1 MPCIFCIAAVA
12 LIAGAI
18 ATAVADRVESG
29 LSEQAAGPVRR
40 AVDTDSVAKW
50 ELDVTVGSVSVPVTV
65 TLYKESGRVR
75 IQVLSHALSPQQVQ
89 ELFARLCAAIGAQ
102 LVSQSGPDDET
113 HAEHDAEQ
121 DADAEPDPAE
131 LDPAELDAEPGPARP
146 RYSAAP
152 GPNPAPRQ
160 RK

>member
-12 LIAGAI
+12 LIAGAL

-29 LSEQAAGPVRR
+29 LSEQATGPVRR

-50 ELDVTVGSVSVPVTV
+50 ELDVAVGAVPVPVAV

-89 ELFARLCAAIGAQ
+89 ELYTRLCAAIGAQ

-113 HAEHDAEQ
+113 HGEHDV
-121 DADAEPDPAE
+121 DVDVDV
-131 LDPAELDAEPGPARP
+131 DVEPGTTRP
-146 RYSAAP
+146 RYSAASR
-152 GPNPAPRQ
+152 PNPAPRQ